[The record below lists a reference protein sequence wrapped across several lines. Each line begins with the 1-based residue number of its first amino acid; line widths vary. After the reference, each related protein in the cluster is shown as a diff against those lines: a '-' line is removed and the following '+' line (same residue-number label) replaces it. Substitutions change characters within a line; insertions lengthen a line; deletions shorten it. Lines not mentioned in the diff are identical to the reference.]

1 MFVLNLFKKHRRII
15 LALIDAISIIMAYF
29 LGVFVV
35 NQTVQIHFGF
45 KSVLSQNLLFTFLS
59 IVCMW
64 MFGVYR
70 NVWRYARIRDF
81 AGCILGN
88 VFSAGLCFLF
98 YKLVNVEASELRI
111 LVACLLS
118 ICVVVISR
126 VAYIYLCNALILYKR
141 KSSSNRKRILI
152 IGAGFAGSHMSGE
165 FLRNPDRYEV
175 VGFIDDDENKVGRK
189 INGLPILGTSG
200 EIPKI
205 VEEFDVQTIA
215 LAIPSISAE
224 EKKRIIS
231 ICSETVCDLKILPG
245 VGNLMM
251 SKEGFMKQLAP
262 IKIEDLLGR
271 EQVNFD
277 NREIENLIGA
287 SVCMVTGGGGSIG
300 SELSRQIARYKPE
313 KLVIVDIYE
322 NNAYDIQQELI
333 RKYKGKLD
341 LCIEIASVRDEQK
354 MELLFQKYRPQIVF
368 HAAAHK
374 HVPLMETNPEEA
386 VKNNIFGT
394 YNVANLACKY
404 EAEKFVLVSTDKAVN
419 PTNVMGATK
428 RFCEMIVEYFA
439 QQKCKTE
446 YVAVRFGNVLGSNGS
461 VIPLFERQIAM
472 GGPVTVT
479 HPDIV
484 RYFMTI
490 PEAAS
495 LILQAATLARG
506 GEIFVLDMGEPVK
519 ILDLAKKMISLHG
532 IRVGEDIDI
541 EFSGLRP
548 GEKLYE
554 ELLMDEEG
562 LKKTSNHKIYIGQQ
576 ITVDEN
582 AFLEYLSQL
591 KEASEEND
599 KEAVE
604 EVLHKCVPTFIRKE
618 QKSKV

>member
-1 MFVLNLFKKHRRII
+1 MFVLDLFKKHRRIM
-15 LALIDAISIIMAYF
+15 LACIDAVLIIIAYF
-29 LGVFVV
+29 LGVFAV
-35 NQTVQIHFGF
+35 NQTIQIHLAFR
-45 KSVLSQNLLFTFLS
+45 SVFLQNLLFTFFS

-64 MFGVYR
+64 IFGVYR
-70 NVWRYARIRDF
+70 NVWRYARVRDF
-81 AGCILGN
+81 AGCIFGN
-88 VFSAGLCFLF
+88 ILSAILCFLF
-98 YKLVNVEASELRI
+98 YKLTGVEASELRI

-118 ICVVVISR
+118 ICVVVVSR
-126 VAYIYLCNALILYKR
+126 IAYIYLCNALIRYKT
-141 KSSSNRKRILI
+141 KNSSNKKRVLI
-152 IGAGFAGSHMSGE
+152 VGAGFAGSHMSGE

-175 VGFIDDDENKVGRK
+175 VGFVDDDDNKVGRT
-189 INGLPILGTSG
+189 INGLNILGTSG
-200 EIPKI
+200 KIPEI

-215 LAIPSISAE
+215 MAIPSISAE
-224 EKKRIIS
+224 DKKRIIS
-231 ICSETVCDLKILPG
+231 ICSETVCDLRILPG
-245 VGNLMM
+245 VETLM
-251 SKEGFMKQLAP
+251 SNKNSFMKQLAP

-271 EQVNFD
+271 EQVDFD
-277 NREIENLIGA
+277 NREIENLIRG

-313 KLVIVDIYE
+313 KLIIVDIYE
-322 NNAYDIQQELI
+322 NNAYDIQQELM
-333 RKYKGKLD
+333 RKYKGELD
-341 LCIEIASVRDEQK
+341 LCIEIASVRDEHK
-354 MELLFQKYRPQIVF
+354 MNLLFEKYCPRIVF

-394 YNVANLACKY
+394 YNVASLACKH
-404 EAEKFVLVSTDKAVN
+404 EVEKFVLVSTDKAVN
-419 PTNVMGATK
+419 PTNIMGATK

-439 QQKCKTE
+439 QKKIKTE

-461 VIPLFERQIAM
+461 VIPLFERQIAV

-479 HPDIV
+479 HPEIV

-519 ILDLAKKMISLHG
+519 ILDLAKKIISLHG
-532 IRVGEDIDI
+532 KRVGEDIDI

-562 LKKTSNHKIYIGQQ
+562 LKKTSNHKIYIGKQ
-576 ITVDEN
+576 ITVDEKE
-582 AFLEYLSQL
+582 FLDYLSQL
-591 KEASEEND
+591 KKSSEEND
-599 KEAVE
+599 KDAVE
-604 EVLHKCVPTFIRKE
+604 EVLHKCVPTFIRKV
-618 QKSKV
+618 QK